1 MSVEM
6 SEMRQT
12 QLLIHLIT
20 ELMYSEKMGQQ
31 LFSLDVPW
39 LSLQWLLVAPRVFLP
54 SVSLLGL
61 LLKILLWY

>member
-20 ELMYSEKMGQQ
+20 ELMHSKKMGQEAF
-31 LFSLDVPW
+31 LFRRHYISGLAVIAC
-39 LSLQWLLVAPRVFLP
+39 SCMRVFR
-54 SVSLLGL
+54 LLH
-61 LLKILLWY
+61 Y

>member
-20 ELMYSEKMGQQ
+20 ELMHSKKMGQQ
-31 LFSLDVPW
+31 AF
-39 LSLQWLLVAPRVFLP
+39 LLRCCISELAVIACKVHACLP
-54 SVSLLGL
+54 SASLLDL
-61 LLKILLWY
+61 IFKILL

>member
-31 LFSLDVPW
+31 PFSLDVPW
-39 LSLQWLLVAPRVFLP
+39 LSLQ
-54 SVSLLGL
+54 
-61 LLKILLWY
+61 